1 MAGSV
6 NKVILIDD
14 YIRGAS
20 LTELADRYDLPVSTV
35 RYHIHKAGL
44 LRSRA
49 EGVRNAAKAGKLGS
63 GFRGKSRK
71 FTANHIAAISQAR
84 AKWGEENAIGLSTK
98 PSGYREHTRG
108 EHKGRSEHVV
118 AMEKRLGRRLL
129 PDEHVHHIDG
139 DKLNNS
145 DNNLAL
151 VTRSGHARLHRLQD
165 KMNKTERE
173 RADNGRFR

>member
-6 NKVILIDD
+6 NKVILVDE
-14 YIRGAS
+14 YVRGSS
-20 LTELADRYDLPVSTV
+20 LTELATRHGVSVSTA
-35 RYHIHKAGL
+35 RYHILQAGV

-49 EGVRNAAKAGKLGS
+49 DGVRNAAKSGKLGS
-63 GFRGKSRK
+63 GLRGKSRT
-71 FTANHIAAISQAR
+71 FTEQHCKAISTAR
-84 AKWGEENAIGLSTK
+84 KNWADENAVGFSVK
-98 PSGYREHTRG
+98 PSGYREYTRG

-118 AMEKRLGRRLL
+118 KMEQRLGRRLL

-151 VTRSGHARLHRLQD
+151 VTRSGHMRLHRLQD
-165 KMNKTERE
+165 IMTNNERE
-173 RADNGRFR
+173 RAENGRFR

>member
-1 MAGSV
+1 MSGSV

-14 YIRGAS
+14 YVRGSS
-20 LTELADRYDLPVSTV
+20 LTELSERYGVSVSTA
-35 RYHIHKAGL
+35 RYHLMKAGV

-49 EGVRNAAKAGKLGS
+49 DGVRNAARSGKLGL
-63 GFRGKSRK
+63 GLRGKSRT
-71 FTANHIAAISQAR
+71 FTAQHCEAISNARQAWSD
-84 AKWGEENAIGLSTK
+84 KNAAGFSVK
-98 PSGYREHTRG
+98 PSGYREYTKG

-118 AMEKRLGRRLL
+118 KMELRLGRRLL

-151 VTRSGHARLHRLQD
+151 MTRSGHMRLHRLQD
-165 KMNKTERE
+165 NITGNHRE
-173 RADNGRFR
+173 RNEHGRFC